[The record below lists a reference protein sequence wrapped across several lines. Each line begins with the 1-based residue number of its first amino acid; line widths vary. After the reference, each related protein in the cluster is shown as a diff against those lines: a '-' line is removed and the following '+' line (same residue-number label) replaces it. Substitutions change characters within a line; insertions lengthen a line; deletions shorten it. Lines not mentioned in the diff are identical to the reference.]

1 MSSTIQKNLTAL
13 LAIAML
19 VYIGVIFVQYVV
31 HKTYQL
37 KAAWDA
43 ESLHI
48 YSAKDGP
55 WVITHLV
62 KMRAGTNEYAVAQ
75 LPSPVTVI
83 DSRGEHF
90 SIGFINSL
98 TWITPSGSTSAPPV
112 IGYPMRAYY
121 LVPEQTETT
130 K

>member
-1 MSSTIQKNLTAL
+1 VTSTTQKVVTALFVIAL
-13 LAIAML
+13 LACVSVVFVRHQKHE
-19 VYIGVIFVQYVV
+19 VYR
-31 HKTYQL
+31 L
-37 KAAWDA
+37 RAAWGA

-75 LPSPVTVI
+75 LPSPVTII
-83 DSRGEHF
+83 DSRGERF
-90 SIGFINSL
+90 STGFIHSL
-98 TWITPSGSTSAPPV
+98 TWVTPSGSTSAPPLV
-112 IGYPMRAYY
+112 GHPMSAFYF
-121 LVPEQTETT
+121 VPEQTETT

>member
-1 MSSTIQKNLTAL
+1 MTALFVIAL
-13 LAIAML
+13 LACVSVVFVRHQKHE
-19 VYIGVIFVQYVV
+19 VYR
-31 HKTYQL
+31 L
-37 KAAWDA
+37 RAAWGA

-75 LPSPVTVI
+75 LPSPVTII
-83 DSRGEHF
+83 DSREERF
-90 SIGFINSL
+90 STGFIHSL
-98 TWITPSGSTSAPPV
+98 TWVTPSGSTSAPPLV
-112 IGYPMRAYY
+112 GHPMSAFYF
-121 LVPEQTETT
+121 VPEQTETT